1 MMQKLWG
8 LVDGILAWWKR
19 TLSQDRLDVLN
30 SKLEGLA
37 DKGVPT
43 AIAVVIISGIVM
55 MSKFDDS
62 EHLVK
67 AIAIAIG
74 IVALGYL
81 SYRFADG
88 CRNAGSGEQ
97 STLSLDI
104 YLDLV
109 IVLGTLVFLGGVL
122 GGLGMLLDGNF
133 AGLGAAWT
141 VGFVALVTTWT
152 LCNPERLGVRID
164 GSVGATNDLL
174 SLYAILLRAT
184 LRIALPL
191 SSFVVIIATIIT
203 LLSMVMALGA
213 DGFEAM
219 KYSGGV
225 AAGTMMIL
233 AGVAAPVLVYLNYVF
248 LSFIIGFAE
257 NALSIKEIARNTR
270 PGSATAPLR
279 SADPAT
285 DPGA

>member
-1 MMQKLWG
+1 
-8 LVDGILAWWKR
+8 
-19 TLSQDRLDVLN
+19 
-30 SKLEGLA
+30 
-37 DKGVPT
+37 
-43 AIAVVIISGIVM
+43 VVIISGIVM
-55 MSKFDDS
+55 MSKFDESDY
-62 EHLVK
+62 LVK
-67 AIAIAIG
+67 AIGVAIA

-109 IVLGTLVFLGGVL
+109 IVLMTLVFVGGVL
-122 GGLGMLLDGNF
+122 GGLAMMVDGNF

-141 VGFVALVTTWT
+141 VGFIALVTTWT
-152 LCNPERLGVRID
+152 LCNPERLGVRVD
-164 GSVGATNDLL
+164 ASVGATNDLL

-191 SSFVVIIATIIT
+191 SSFVVIIATVIT

-219 KYSGGV
+219 KYAGGV

-233 AGVAAPVLVYLNYVF
+233 AGVAAPVGVYLNYVF

-270 PGSATAPLR
+270 R
-279 SADPAT
+279 S
-285 DPGA
+285 GE